1 MKDII
6 EHLERIGFSTREAAV
21 YVAIVSGNQGIA
33 SIAESS
39 GVSRASVYRA
49 VEDLLERGLIREE
62 EQNGERMYLPE
73 SPELMVQILQKERKA
88 IEEKIGLAEVLT
100 EKLLGLYLAN
110 KSAPT
115 VRYIKG
121 ARALRLLQKE
131 ISQYEQD
138 ILQISGYDAFRAL
151 YKKEDSKKHETDLK
165 SKKISIRSILVTDEK
180 LDFDP
185 DFSIEVIQLSP
196 KIFDIKGE
204 IAVCGD
210 YTALFS
216 YTNDIVA
223 VLIHSPIIAKTTRE
237 TLELAWAKAKELE
250 AGK

>member
-21 YVAIVSGNQGIA
+21 YVALVSGNQGIA

-62 EQNGERMYLPE
+62 EQNGERIYLPE
-73 SPELMVQILQKERKA
+73 SPELMVHILQKERKA
-88 IEEKIGLAEVLT
+88 IDEKIVLAEVLT
-100 EKLLGLYLAN
+100 EKLSGLYLAN
-110 KSAPT
+110 KSAPI

-131 ISQYEQD
+131 ISHYEQD
-138 ILQISGYDAFRAL
+138 ILQIAGYDAFRAL
-151 YKKEDSKKHETDLK
+151 YAKDDSKAHEKELST
-165 SKKISIRSILVTDEK
+165 KKITIRSILVTDEE

-185 DFSIEVIQLSP
+185 SFPIEVIKLSP

-216 YTNDIVA
+216 YTDDIVA
-223 VLIHSPIIAKTTRE
+223 VLIHSPVIAKTTKE